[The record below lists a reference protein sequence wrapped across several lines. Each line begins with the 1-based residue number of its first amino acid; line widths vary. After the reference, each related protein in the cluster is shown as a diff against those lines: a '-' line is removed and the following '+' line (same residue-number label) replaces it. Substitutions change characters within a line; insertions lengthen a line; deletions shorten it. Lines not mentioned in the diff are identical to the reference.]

1 MGDGDRDRGHSCDG
15 RQQAPRSHG
24 LGQDKREDAAHH
36 RASRR
41 VLGNHL
47 RRVSVSPQDIEEGV
61 LASSLLRGCTL
72 GGSVLGACVRLCPSL
87 VSSCISS
94 LKVGTYWS
102 FLRL

>member
-1 MGDGDRDRGHSCDG
+1 MGDAGRDLGNLCYGPRQASRG
-15 RQQAPRSHG
+15 HG

-61 LASSLLRGCTL
+61 LASSLLRGGTL
-72 GGSVLGACVRLCPSL
+72 GGSVLGACVRLLASL
-87 VSSCISS
+87 ETSCSVF
-94 LKVGTYWS
+94 LRVVS
-102 FLRL
+102 FLA